1 MLLYEPNVLMT
12 EKDKNRRISAELF
25 NQFKAGDINAL
36 QHLFSVYFR
45 RLNDFAAHV
54 INDKEIS
61 QDIVIEVFE
70 KVWENRDKIEDIN
83 IEAYLYKLVRNR
95 CIDFIKHLKVV
106 HHQMQVVQD
115 SLQYEEM
122 YRIDF
127 VGNQPYI
134 LIEEELKAKIEKNI
148 LSLPEHCR
156 EVFILSRVE
165 GLKNREIAEKLN
177 INIKNVERHL
187 HKAFQLF
194 RRNFADEVPVI
205 IIIILIIKNIINK

>member
-1 MLLYEPNVLMT
+1 MAAI
-12 EKDKNRRISAELF
+12 DKNPRLDVDLF
-25 NQFKAGDINAL
+25 DQLKVGDINTL
-36 QHLFSVYFR
+36 QHLFSVYFM

-54 INDKEIS
+54 IKDNEIS
-61 QDIVIEVFE
+61 QDIVMEVFE
-70 KVWENRDKIEDIN
+70 KVWENRDKIENIN
-83 IEAYLYKLVRNR
+83 IQAYLYKLVRNR

-106 HHQMQVVQD
+106 HHQMREVQD
-115 SLQYEEM
+115 SIQYEEM

-148 LSLPEHCR
+148 LSLPDHCR
-156 EVFILSRVE
+156 EVFILSRVD

-187 HKAFQLF
+187 HRAFLSF
-194 RRNFADEVPVI
+194 RRNFADEVPI
-205 IIIILIIKNIINK
+205 IIIVLIIKNIISK

>member
-1 MLLYEPNVLMT
+1 MT
-12 EKDKNRRISAELF
+12 EKDKNSRITAEIF

-36 QHLFSVYFR
+36 QHLFSVYFM

-54 INDKEIS
+54 IKDNEIS
-61 QDIVIEVFE
+61 QDIVMEVFE
-70 KVWENRDKIEDIN
+70 KVWENRDKIENTN
-83 IEAYLYKLVRNR
+83 IEGYLYKLVRNR
-95 CIDFIKHLKVV
+95 CIDFIKHQKVM
-106 HHQMQVVQD
+106 HHQMQEVQD

-134 LIEEELKAKIEKNI
+134 LIEEELKAKIENNI
-148 LSLPEHCR
+148 LSLPDHCR
-156 EVFILSRVE
+156 EVFILSRVN

-187 HKAFQLF
+187 HRAFQSF
-194 RRNFADEVPVI
+194 RRNFADEVPI
-205 IIIILIIKNIINK
+205 MIIILIIKNIINK